1 MRLIFRKFYQMRFYR
16 RKIYFYG
23 AFWAIFT
30 KFSPFFAI
38 IQLTSL
44 VQNLVKSLTKST
56 VKNTP
61 PAIKKARRQISP
73 YLAFLH
79 CNAPLG
85 GCFAFVKPAYK
96 FRTGIHIS
104 LLHKTCIFL
113 SCECGFCSAPV
124 CVLPGGKIS
133 PAYLQ
138 LFGVLCR
145 LLHKNPLIFLAI
157 MTV

>member
-1 MRLIFRKFYQMRFYR
+1 MRFYR

-61 PAIKKARRQISP
+61 PAIKKARLQISP

-96 FRTGIHIS
+96 FRTG
-104 LLHKTCIFL
+104 CIF
-113 SCECGFCSAPV
+113 CFCTKPV
-124 CVLPGGKIS
+124 FFIL
-133 PAYLQ
+133 
-138 LFGVLCR
+138 
-145 LLHKNPLIFLAI
+145 
-157 MTV
+157 

>member
-23 AFWAIFT
+23 TFQTVSA
-30 KFSPFFAI
+30 KFPPFFATI
-38 IQLTSL
+38 KLTSL
-44 VQNLVKSLTKST
+44 VKNLVKSLTKSA
-56 VKNTP
+56 VKNRP
-61 PAIKKARRQISP
+61 PGNKKARRQIKPS
-73 YLAFLH
+73 LAFLH

-138 LFGVLCR
+138 LFCALCR